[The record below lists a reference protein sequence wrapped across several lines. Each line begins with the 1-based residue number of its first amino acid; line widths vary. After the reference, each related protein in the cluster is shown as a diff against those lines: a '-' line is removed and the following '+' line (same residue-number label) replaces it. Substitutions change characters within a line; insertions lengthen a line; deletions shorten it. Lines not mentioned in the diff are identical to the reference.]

1 MQRRRLLTLGLGSAA
16 ILAVAGGGLL
26 ASGVARPG
34 LVQLGNVA
42 GAPTGPLGFA
52 AGARDVLAS
61 VGRAVL
67 EGSLPAEPAAQA
79 QAVDALLG
87 RLQDLVRALPAPTQ
101 AELSQLLGLLASA
114 PGRIGLAGLRP
125 PWASASPAEV
135 QQALTG
141 MRFSSLS
148 LRQQAYHAL
157 HDLTSGAYFSAPD
170 TWAQLGYDGPRR
182 I

>member
-26 ASGVARPG
+26 ATGVARPG
-34 LVQLGNVA
+34 LLSLGNA
-42 GAPTGPLGFA
+42 PPTFSPGAQAVMA
-52 AGARDVLAS
+52 A

-67 EGSLPAEPAAQA
+67 QGSLPAEPVAQA
-79 QAVDALLG
+79 KAVEGLLN
-87 RLQDLVRALPAPTQ
+87 RLQDLVRALPPATQ
-101 AELSQLLGLLASA
+101 GELSQLLGLLASA
-114 PGRIGLAGLRP
+114 PGRLGLAGLSVAWP
-125 PWASASPAEV
+125 EATATDV
-135 QQALTG
+135 QAALTG
-141 MRFSSLS
+141 MRFSSLA

-170 TWAQLGYDGPRR
+170 TWATLGYEGPRR